1 MREQLAINLVTIIVQ
16 LQLLT
21 SSVCAAVYLF
31 SCGCLVIFQI
41 EYVVAER
48 CLSYF

>member
-21 SSVCAAVYLF
+21 SCICVVVYLF
-31 SCGCLVIFQI
+31 SCRCLVIFQI
-41 EYVVAER
+41 EYVVAES